1 MTLPSLNLL
10 LQSIL
15 SGIFIGGLYGLI
27 GLGLGLTWGL
37 LRQINLSHFGLVFLG
52 GYLSYQMAASWH
64 LDPLLALLVVPPA
77 FFLVGVGM
85 QWLLSRFAITPFNS
99 LLVTFGITVMIESL
113 IQGIWTADYRRLESH
128 YNGMKFTVGSL
139 YVPVPELVTFLL
151 ALAISFG
158 IWAGMR
164 YTDLGKALRAMAE
177 DGPIAS
183 AYGIDSKRMA
193 LVLAGGCAALAGV
206 AGVCLAL
213 VVGVYR
219 LLFNPSG
226 GYAGVLNLSAAA
238 LLIAAVVMS
247 PGLQR
252 LFQCRLSRF
261 LGAISFPLYLSHVV
275 VICSLGSW
283 LALEMHDAGYSH
295 DTLYVVVL
303 VTCIV
308 ASLVL
313 ASLLWPIEDVA
324 IGTGRW
330 FSTAVLN
337 GGWTSGVAVFGR
349 PRPPRRP
356 ELPAGDAS

>member
-77 FFLVGVGM
+77 FFAIGVAL
-85 QWLLSRFAITPFNS
+85 QWVLSRFSITPFNS

-113 IQGIWTADYRRLESH
+113 IQGLWTADYRRLESH
-128 YNGMKFTVGSL
+128 YGAMKFTVGSL
-139 YVPVPELVTFLL
+139 YVPVPELVTFVL

-177 DGPIAS
+177 DGPIAA

-213 VVGVYR
+213 TFTLTPSQIFAWVGVVFAAVM
-219 LLFNPSG
+219 LGGLGSALGPLVAGIVIGVSEAITMAVASPSW
-226 GYAGVLNLSAAA
+226 APIVSFS
-238 LLIAAVVMS
+238 LLIAM
-247 PGLQR
+247 L
-252 LFQCRLSRF
+252 
-261 LGAISFPLYLSHVV
+261 
-275 VICSLGSW
+275 
-283 LALEMHDAGYSH
+283 
-295 DTLYVVVL
+295 L
-303 VTCIV
+303 VR
-308 ASLVL
+308 
-313 ASLLWPIEDVA
+313 P
-324 IGTGRW
+324 
-330 FSTAVLN
+330 
-337 GGWTSGVAVFGR
+337 GVAR
-349 PRPPRRP
+349 
-356 ELPAGDAS
+356 